1 MAVITI
7 TTVLKGTAKV
17 QTQLKGITKSFDSMA
32 TRARALGK
40 TLTTRL
46 SLPLLA
52 IGVAS
57 VKMAADFEKSMSQIV
72 GLVGI
77 SRDQVQAWQ
86 KDIIA
91 LSGETAKAP
100 KELAEALFFITSAG
114 LRGQKALD
122 ALTASAKASAAGL
135 GDMVAVADA
144 VTSVM
149 NAYAKSNLS
158 AEKATGIL
166 VATIREGKLE
176 AASLAGVL
184 GNVIPIAS
192 ALGVSFD
199 QVGAAIAAMSK
210 LGLNASKAVTSLS
223 AVFSALLK
231 PTSDA
236 EKALRELSKKN
247 FGVELSFSNLRK
259 ILSGPKG
266 LIRVLQIL
274 RKATAGDVAAMGRL
288 IPNVEALK
296 GVLGLVGDSAEDTR
310 KIFAALARET
320 GDSLTKAFKEAS
332 ETGAFKLAQTMRAL
346 NNIALVFGGIIL
358 PMIVEPAVKL
368 TEIFVSLRESL
379 SGLAKPI
386 KTAIVL
392 IFGLA
397 IAIGPLALLIGF
409 VGPAVVKGFAFMAKG
424 IRLAVVVIVGALPF
438 LARAFVA
445 AFATIAA
452 TIAAISLPVALAT
465 VAIVASLIILAGA
478 TIIVIN
484 SWNTLA
490 MAARQ
495 IWTQIQI
502 IIFESVFQILD
513 FILEQFGF
521 VLPAAVIKGVEAA
534 LSSTAQF
541 LAELRKRVTLEFNT
555 ISDIVTFTI
564 EKVTRETEALA
575 RSVGSSIKNFV
586 IEPFELMPKAANSAV
601 NESNQAFDRMIE
613 KLANV
618 TSGATG
624 TASAVESIGVAARNA
639 SRAVNAIGRVGG
651 GGGGG
656 AARPASGGPLPSAFN
671 RGPRRRFRIRLPVPI
686 PFNPLSTDEDD
697 AIAFQT
703 GGSRVFTTPRL
714 IEVAEHGAERIT
726 AEPLAGGRGGRG
738 QTLIQNFNGLVLLD
752 EIGVQKLGS
761 EIARINAREA
771 RRTV

>member
-1 MAVITI
+1 MAAIVITTI
-7 TTVLKGTAKV
+7 LKGTAKV
-17 QTQLKGITKSFDSMA
+17 KSQLKGITKSFDSMA

-46 SLPLLA
+46 SLPLAA
-52 IGVAS
+52 IGIAS

-72 GLVGI
+72 GLVGV
-77 SRDQVQAWQ
+77 SRDQVNAWQ

-135 GDMVAVADA
+135 GDMVSVADA

-199 QVGAAIAAMSK
+199 QVGAAVAAMSK

-247 FGVELSFSNLRK
+247 FGVELTFLNLRK

-274 RKATAGDVAAMGRL
+274 KKATAGDVAAMGRL

-296 GVLGLVGDSAEDTR
+296 GVLGLVGDSAEDTI
-310 KIFAALARET
+310 KIFQALARET

-332 ETGAFKLAQTMRAL
+332 ETGAFKLAQAMRAL

-379 SGLAKPI
+379 SGLAKPL

-409 VGPAVVKGFAFMAKG
+409 VAPALVRGFALMLKGVKVAVFGMVAALAFLSRSLIAVLLFMLTPIGLITAA
-424 IRLAVVVIVGALPF
+424 I
-438 LARAFVA
+438 VA
-445 AFATIAA
+445 AFT
-452 TIAAISLPVALAT
+452 L
-465 VAIVASLIILAGA
+465 LAGA
-478 TIIVIN
+478 TVIIIN

-490 MAARQ
+490 MAAQQ
-495 IWTQIQI
+495 IWTQIEI
-502 IIFESVFQILD
+502 AIVETIFRILN
-513 FILEQFGF
+513 FILEQFGS
-521 VLPAAVIKGVEAA
+521 VLPAAVTQAIEGA

-541 LAELRKRVTLEFNT
+541 LAELRKRVILEFSG
-555 ISDIVTFTI
+555 IGDIVSFTI
-564 EKVTRETEALA
+564 DKIGRETL
-575 RSVGSSIKNFV
+575 SLLSNVGKQITKAV
-586 IEPFELMPKAANSAV
+586 IEPFELMPKAANTAV
-601 NESNQAFDRMIE
+601 SESNQAFDLMID

-618 TSGATG
+618 TSSAIG
-624 TASAVESIGVAARNA
+624 TANAVESIGNAARSA
-639 SRAVNAIGRVGG
+639 ARAVNAIGRVG

-671 RGPRRRFRIRLPVPI
+671 RGGLRRRFRILLPVPI
-686 PFNPLSTDEDD
+686 PLRPQGEDE
-697 AIAFQT
+697 
-703 GGSRVFTTPRL
+703 RL
-714 IEVAEHGAERIT
+714 INVAEQGAERIT
-726 AEPLAGGRGGRG
+726 AEPLGGGRRGRDAPVF
-738 QTLIQNFNGLVLLD
+738 NFEGPVMFDELSLQKFGREVDRVL
-752 EIGVQKLGS
+752 S
-761 EIARINAREA
+761 REA